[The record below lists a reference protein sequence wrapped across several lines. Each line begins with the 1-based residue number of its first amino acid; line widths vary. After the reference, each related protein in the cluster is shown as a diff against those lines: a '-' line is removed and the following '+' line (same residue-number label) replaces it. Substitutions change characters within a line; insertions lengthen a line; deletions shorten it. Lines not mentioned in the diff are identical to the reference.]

1 MKPKELMPEPK
12 RNKIKKYLCKG
23 PSSIP
28 NTSMMKSPT
37 LVIVLF
43 LCCVILDRAFGS
55 KIPLFDSQEPDA
67 SRTHVRRFITYY
79 IFINFGAFCRISQQP
94 CCWMKETELLLQT
107 LKKLLKTFLPKF
119 FSSLR

>member
-23 PSSIP
+23 PSIKS
-28 NTSMMKSPT
+28 NTSLMKSPT

-67 SRTHVRRFITYY
+67 SRTHVRFITYY
-79 IFINFGAFCRISQQP
+79 IFIIFATFCRISQQP
-94 CCWMKETELLLQT
+94 CCWMKETELQT
-107 LKKLLKTFLPKF
+107 LKKMLKTFRRIPPKC
-119 FSSLR
+119 FSSLV